1 MLREYRETWRA
12 TGPGGRRFLTGGVFY
27 AIRMMLFT
35 VSFPLFAKTRGFDSG
50 DIGWLVGGVSLSLF
64 VFGIPVTALGTRGHT
79 RMLLMLGPLTSA
91 TGLAI
96 ILAAPSGA
104 FWVTFLGCLLAGMSG
119 TMFWILGD
127 PLLATTTPASRRG
140 HVFALKFA
148 LFTGGMSLGGGFG
161 GWIPAG
167 LSSLGGLS
175 DSRALAGT
183 LIVGAVIDIAQ
194 SIMNSTISR
203 DIMPRARAIAG
214 GVARESRE
222 HAPRKVWLLLILLA
236 MPEAGMATGHNSI
249 RPFLTLFFEEDQGLS
264 AGLIGSVMA
273 VFALGGGIGSLFLPS
288 IAKRIG
294 NLNTV
299 RIFRAIAASAVLL
312 CFGGFGII
320 AVVGLL
326 FTYYTIADGTEAT
339 FITEG
344 MERVPVAYRPIFSGF
359 YAMIWS
365 VASFIAAAASGALQS
380 SSGFAAAF
388 GLGVA
393 GYAFSI
399 FWISIVYPR
408 IPSLVTPSEPTV
420 LVDPYREEFAGV
432 SE

>member
-27 AIRMMLFT
+27 ALRMMMFM

-79 RMLLMLGPLTSA
+79 RPLLMAGPLMSA
-91 TGLAI
+91 AGLATI
-96 ILAAPSGA
+96 IIAPSGA
-104 FWVTFLGCLLAGMSG
+104 FWLTFFGCLLAGMSG

-127 PLLATTTPASRRG
+127 PLLASTTPASQRG

-148 LFTGGMSLGGGFG
+148 LFTGGMSLGGGMG

-167 LSSLGGLS
+167 LSSLSGMS
-175 DSRALAGT
+175 ESRALAST
-183 LIVGAVIDIAQ
+183 LVVGAFIDIVQCIIYSA
-194 SIMNSTISR
+194 ISR
-203 DIMPRARAIAG
+203 DVMPRVKAIAN
-214 GVARESRE
+214 GVARGARE
-222 HAPRKVWLLLILLA
+222 HAPRKVWFLLILLA

-249 RPFLTLFFEEDQGLS
+249 RPFLTLFFEEEQGLS
-264 AGLIGSVMA
+264 AGAIGTIMA
-273 VFALGGGIGSLFLPS
+273 LFALGGGVGSLFLPS
-288 IAKRIG
+288 VAKRIG

-299 RIFRAIAASAVLL
+299 RIFRAIAA
-312 CFGGFGII
+312 
-320 AVVGLL
+320 
-326 FTYYTIADGTEAT
+326 
-339 FITEG
+339 
-344 MERVPVAYRPIFSGF
+344 
-359 YAMIWS
+359 MIWS
-365 VASFIAAAASGALQS
+365 IASFIAAAASGALQS

-399 FWISIVYPR
+399 FWITVIYPR
-408 IPSLVTPSEPTV
+408 IPSMVPHGERAGFTERL
-420 LVDPYREEFAGV
+420 REEFAGAPD
-432 SE
+432 